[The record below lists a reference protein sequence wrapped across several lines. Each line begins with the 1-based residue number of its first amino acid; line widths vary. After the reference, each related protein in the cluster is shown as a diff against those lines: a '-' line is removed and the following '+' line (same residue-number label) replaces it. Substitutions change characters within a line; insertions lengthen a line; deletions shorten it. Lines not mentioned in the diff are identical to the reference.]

1 METKIEKV
9 GVIGLGIIGS
19 RVSEC
24 LRRRGHEVY
33 VWSRS
38 PKPIPHFLGSAAE
51 VAALA
56 DTVQIF
62 VSDSKALAE
71 VIDRIRDRLES
82 RHTVIANGTF
92 DPEAVAETFK
102 KVQAT
107 GAAFL
112 DAPFTGSRNAAEAG
126 QLVYYIGG
134 DARVL
139 ERVRP
144 ILEASAKSILHLGR
158 VGEASLLKIATN
170 MISATTVGILAES
183 YALVAK
189 AGIDPARLLEA
200 LEQNACYS
208 TLVGMKLPG
217 IIARDYEPHFSL
229 KHMFKDTQY
238 AIGLAKQLELEMP
251 VLTTTASVL
260 YRSIQKRRGD
270 ADYSVVASPYQDH
283 NE

>member
-1 METKIEKV
+1 MDRKPEKV

-24 LRRRGHEVY
+24 LRRSGHEVY

-38 PKPIPHFLGSAAE
+38 PKPLPNFLGSPGE

-56 DTVQIF
+56 DTIQIF
-62 VSDSKALAE
+62 VSDGKALAE
-71 VIDRIRDRLES
+71 VIGKIEDRLEP
-82 RHTVIANGTF
+82 RHTIIANGTF
-92 DPEAVAETFK
+92 DPDSVAEAFHK
-102 KVQAT
+102 ARER

-134 DARVL
+134 DVRVL

-144 ILEASAKSILHLGR
+144 ILQSSAKSILHLGR

-183 YALVAK
+183 YGLVAK
-189 AGIDPARLLEA
+189 AGINPARLLEA
-200 LEQNACYS
+200 LENNACFS

-217 IIARDYEPHFSL
+217 ILARDYETHFSL
-229 KHMFKDTQY
+229 KHMFKDAQY
-238 AIGLAKQLELEMP
+238 AAGLAKRLGVDMP
-251 VLTTTASVL
+251 VLSTTASVL
-260 YRSIQKRRGD
+260 YRSIQKGKGD
-270 ADYSVVASPYQDH
+270 ADYSVIATHYQDDK
-283 NE
+283 E

>member
-1 METKIEKV
+1 MDKQPEKV

-24 LRRRGHEVY
+24 LRRNGHEVY

-38 PKPIPHFLGSAAE
+38 PKPVPHFLGSAGE

-56 DTVQIF
+56 DTIQIF
-62 VSDSKALAE
+62 VSDSKALGE
-71 VIDRIRDRLES
+71 VIHSIRDRLEP
-82 RHTVIANGTF
+82 RHTIIANGTF
-92 DPEAVAETFK
+92 EPDAVAEMFET
-102 KVQAT
+102 VRQA

-144 ILEASAKSILHLGR
+144 ILEASARSLLHLGR
-158 VGEASLLKIATN
+158 VGEATLLKIATN
-170 MISATTVGILAES
+170 MISAATVGVLAES
-183 YALVAK
+183 YGLVAK
-189 AGIDPARLLEA
+189 AGIDPARLLQA
-200 LEQNACYS
+200 LELNACCS
-208 TLVGMKLPG
+208 PLVAMKLPG

-238 AIGLAKQLELEMP
+238 AIQSAKQLGVDLP
-251 VLTTTASVL
+251 VLSTTASVL
-260 YRSIQKRRGD
+260 FRSIQKGKGES
-270 ADYSVVASPYQDH
+270 DYSVIATSYQDDKK
-283 NE
+283 